1 MATGKPLGNG
11 TMGLSLIKRLSSG
24 VAPYLYL
31 AVLLVVLAYFLSVTT
46 QDSSRLNDLFLVIF
60 GLAIVIT
67 VLLLALLGRSIYKLY
82 RDYKNQV
89 EGSRLTVR
97 LVSLF
102 ALLII
107 VSTTIV
113 YSFSIHFLHRGI
125 NSWFDVEIEQAL
137 DDALELSRSS
147 LGIRM
152 RTMLRQT
159 RMMSGVLSELPEK
172 DLHHNVRELTKLSG
186 AMEVSIWS
194 LDGQLVISSTEN
206 DSIVLPQRP
215 SETIFNQLQQKED
228 YISLDPSDND
238 GFLLRAA
245 VLLPKKRPAQQDRFL
260 QVIFP
265 VNKRLSALGKTVHDA
280 YADYKEI
287 SYLRKPLITIFTLT
301 LSLIVLLTTLAS
313 IWFAIWISRRIV
325 EPLQALSAGTQ
336 AVAAGN
342 YNMQLTAQGHDEV
355 GFLVRSFNQMTQR
368 LTHARNANQN
378 SHRKLEQQT
387 NHLATVLGSLSSG
400 VITIDSRHFLR
411 TANIASSKIL
421 GVNLQQRIEG
431 IVSNLSA
438 HHSKLSPLTL
448 VIEQHFTLKESWQ
461 QQIEIQQQKGMQ
473 TLMCN
478 GTPLPDNT
486 GYVIVFDDVTALLQA
501 QRNAAWGEVAKRLT
515 HEIKNPLTPI
525 QLSAERLQHKYLP
538 LLPADQSETLTK
550 LTSTIVQQVEAMKG
564 MVNDFS
570 DYARN
575 PGLALSQQDIGE
587 LIRDVLTLYQS
598 NPLHQFTLLNNPQN
612 ITLNLDANRFR
623 QVLHNL
629 LKNAIE
635 ASEDANL
642 QVDIVL
648 SYRTIMQD
656 ERSLLEIII
665 HDHGPGIPDEKINSI
680 FEPYATNKQKGTGL
694 GLAIVKKIIE
704 EHHGHVWAEND
715 DAGGARIV
723 MHLPINRDKVSP
735 KHER

>member
-1 MATGKPLGNG
+1 MAARKPMGKR
-11 TMGLSLIKRLSSG
+11 TMGLNLIKRLSSG

-31 AVLLVVLAYFLSVTT
+31 AILLVTLAYFLSIAT

-67 VLLLALLGRSIYKLY
+67 LLLLALLSRSIYKLY

-172 DLHHNVRELTKLSG
+172 DLNHNVRELTKLSG

-206 DSIVLPQRP
+206 DSIILPHRP
-215 SETIFNQLQQKED
+215 SETVFSQIAQKED
-228 YISLDPSDND
+228 YVSLDPSDND

-245 VLLPKKRPAQQDRFL
+245 VLLPKKRPLQPERFL
-260 QVIFP
+260 QVVFP
-265 VNKRLSALGKTVHDA
+265 VNERLSALGKTVHDA
-280 YADYKEI
+280 YADYKEL
-287 SYLRKPLITIFTLT
+287 SYLRKPLSTIFTLT

-368 LTHARNANQN
+368 LTHARNSNQN

-387 NHLATVLGSLSSG
+387 NHLAAVLGSLSSG
-400 VITIDSRHFLR
+400 VITIDHRHFLR
-411 TANIASSKIL
+411 TANIASSRIL
-421 GVNLQQRIEG
+421 GVDLQQRIEG
-431 IVSNLSA
+431 VVSNLSS
-438 HHSKLSPLTL
+438 HHPKLSPLIL

-501 QRNAAWGEVAKRLT
+501 QRNAAWGEVAKRLA

-550 LTSTIVQQVEAMKG
+550 LTGTIVQQVEAMKG

-575 PGLALSQQDIGE
+575 PGLTLSQQDIGE

-598 NPLHQFTLLNNPQN
+598 NPQHQFTLLNSAQK

-635 ASEDANL
+635 ASEDANI

-648 SYRTIMQD
+648 SYRKIIQND
-656 ERSLLEIII
+656 HPLLEIII
-665 HDHGPGIPDEKINSI
+665 RDHGSGIADEKINSI
-680 FEPYATNKQKGTGL
+680 FEPYATSKQKGTGL

-715 DAGGARIV
+715 DAGGARII
-723 MHLPINRDKVSP
+723 MHLPIEIEIKR
-735 KHER
+735 

>member
-1 MATGKPLGNG
+1 MGKRA
-11 TMGLSLIKRLSSG
+11 MGLSLIKRFSSG
-24 VAPYLYL
+24 PAPYLYL
-31 AVLLVVLAYFLSVTT
+31 AVLLVVLAYFLSAAT

-60 GLAIVIT
+60 ALAIVIT
-67 VLLLALLGRSIYKLY
+67 LLLLALLGRSIYKLY

-107 VSTTIV
+107 ISTTIV

-159 RMMSGVLSELPEK
+159 RMMSGVLSELPDK
-172 DLHHNVRELTKLSG
+172 DLNHNVHELTNLSG

-194 LDGQLVISSTEN
+194 LDGQLVISSIEN
-206 DSIVLPQRP
+206 NSILLPNRP
-215 SETIFNQLQQKED
+215 SETILNEIKQKED
-228 YISLDPSDND
+228 YISLDPSEND
-238 GFLLRAA
+238 GFLLRSA
-245 VLLPKKRPAQQDRFL
+245 VLLPKKRPDQPDRFL

-265 VNKRLSALGKTVHDA
+265 VNKRLSALGKTVHEA
-280 YADYKEI
+280 YANYKEL

-325 EPLQALSAGTQ
+325 QPLQELAAGTQ

-368 LTHARNANQN
+368 LTHARNSNQN

-400 VITIDSRHFLR
+400 VITIDNRHFLR
-411 TANIASSKIL
+411 TVNIASSRIL
-421 GVNLQQRIEG
+421 GVDLQQHIETMA
-431 IVSNLSA
+431 SHLST
-438 HHSKLSPLTL
+438 HHPKLTPLML

-501 QRNAAWGEVAKRLT
+501 QRNAAWGEVAKRLA

-575 PGLALSQQDIGE
+575 PGLTLSQQDIGK

-598 NPLHQFTLLNNPQN
+598 NPRHQFTLLNSPQN
-612 ITLNLDANRFR
+612 IALNLDANRFR

-656 ERSLLEIII
+656 GLSLLEIII

-715 DAGGARIV
+715 DTSGARIV
-723 MHLPINRDKVSP
+723 MNLPLELEIKGTP
-735 KHER
+735 

>member
-1 MATGKPLGNG
+1 
-11 TMGLSLIKRLSSG
+11 MGLSLTKRLSSG
-24 VAPYLYL
+24 AAPYLYL
-31 AVLLVVLAYFLSVTT
+31 GILLVILAYFLSIAT

-60 GLAIVIT
+60 GLAIIIT
-67 VLLLALLGRSIYKLY
+67 LLLLILLGRSVYKLY
-82 RDYKNQV
+82 RDYKTQV

-107 VSTTIV
+107 ISTTIV

-125 NSWFDVEIEQAL
+125 NSWFNVKIERAL
-137 DDALELSRSS
+137 ENSLELSRTS

-152 RTMLRQT
+152 RTMLKQT

-172 DLHHNVRELTKLSG
+172 DLNHNVHELTKLSG
-186 AMEVSIWS
+186 AMEVSIWN
-194 LDGQLVISSTEN
+194 LDGQLVISSIEN
-206 DSIVLPQRP
+206 DSIILPQRP
-215 SETIFNQLQQKED
+215 TETIFNQIKQKED
-228 YISLDPSDND
+228 YISLDPSKNN

-245 VLLPKKRPAQQDRFL
+245 VRFPKKSPTQQARFL

-265 VNKRLSALGKTVHDA
+265 VNERLSALGKTVHEA
-280 YADYKEI
+280 YTNYKEL

-325 EPLQALSAGTQ
+325 EPLQELAAGTQ

-368 LTHARNANQN
+368 LTHARNSNQS

-400 VITIDSRHFLR
+400 VITIDNRHFLR
-411 TANIASSKIL
+411 TANISSSRIL
-421 GVNLQQRIEG
+421 GVDLQKHIEAM
-431 IVSNLSA
+431 VSHLSA
-438 HHSKLSPLTL
+438 HHSKLIPLLL

-501 QRNAAWGEVAKRLT
+501 QRNAAWGEVAKRLA

-538 LLPADQSETLTK
+538 LLPTEQTETLTK

-575 PGLALSQQDIGE
+575 PGLTLSQQDIGE

-598 NPLHQFTLLNNPQN
+598 NPQHQFTLLNSPQN
-612 ITLNLDANRFR
+612 IALNLDANRFR

-635 ASEDANL
+635 ASEDADM
-642 QVDIVL
+642 QVDIIL
-648 SYRTIMQD
+648 SYRPLTQD
-656 ERSLLEIII
+656 GHTLLEIII
-665 HDHGPGIPDEKINSI
+665 RDHGPGIPDKKINSI

-704 EHHGHVWAEND
+704 EHHGHVWAENNN
-715 DAGGARIV
+715 AGGASIV
-723 MHLPINRDKVSP
+723 MHLPLELEIKGTS
-735 KHER
+735 ET